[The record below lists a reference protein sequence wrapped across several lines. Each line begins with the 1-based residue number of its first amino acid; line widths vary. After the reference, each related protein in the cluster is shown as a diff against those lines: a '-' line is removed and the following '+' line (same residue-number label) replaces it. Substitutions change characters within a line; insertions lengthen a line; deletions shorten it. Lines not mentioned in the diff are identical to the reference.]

1 MFKRISFLAFI
12 LFLSTSVL
20 AQRNTADST
29 IATPW
34 ISIQYG
40 ANWTSGDLA
49 DRHGFFSHIG
59 FFAGYKTKRNW
70 IYGIDA
76 SFMFGNNVRT
86 YGIFDLLVDS
96 QGNITDQNG
105 DIAQVFVLSRG
116 MYVNGSI
123 GKILPVLSPNKN
135 SGLYVN
141 FGAGYL
147 AHKVRIE
154 TQDQVIPSLELD
166 YRKGYD
172 RLTSGIN
179 THQFLGYALMSN
191 KSFLSFYGG
200 FYVQEGFTYNRRNV
214 FFDQPDTPVSKEMMI
229 DIQYG
234 IKVGWLIPIYKR
246 QPKEYYYN

>member
-1 MFKRISFLAFI
+1 MFKRTSFLAFI
-12 LFLSTSVL
+12 LLLTVNVS

-29 IATPW
+29 ISTPW

-40 ANWTSGDLA
+40 ANWTSVDIA
-49 DRHGFFSHIG
+49 NIHGFFNHIG

-70 IYGIDA
+70 IFGLDA
-76 SFMFGNNVRT
+76 NFMFGNRTNVD
-86 YGIFDLLVDS
+86 GIFDLLIDS
-96 QGNITDQNG
+96 DGTITDQNG
-105 DIAQVFVLSRG
+105 DIAQVLVLSRG

-123 GKILPVLSPNKN
+123 GKILPIFSANKN

-141 FGAGYL
+141 IGAGFL
-147 AHKVRIE
+147 AHKRRIE
-154 TQDQVIPSLELD
+154 TQDQVIPTLELD

-172 RLTSGIN
+172 RLTTGIN

-191 KSFLSFYGG
+191 SSFLSFYGG
-200 FYVQEGFTYNRRNV
+200 FFIQEGFTYNRRNV
-214 FFDQPDTPVSKEMMI
+214 FFDQPEIPVSKELMI

-246 QPKEYYYN
+246 QPKEFYYD